1 MSELEPQASTSMGV
15 TLNKD
20 GTPRKIG
27 SGKTKGAGCFAN
39 IKWQQLKNFI
49 GEDENIQVSRVW
61 LRSVGALAQKKG
73 SKKKVISSSPTKT
86 PPLPPTKSSTKPIT
100 TDRVITRQEQ
110 EENDSDDDYS
120 PPPLFGTGGEI
131 RNY

>member
-1 MSELEPQASTSMGV
+1 MGV

-20 GTPRKIG
+20 GTPRKVG

-39 IKWQQLKNFI
+39 IKWQHLKNFI
-49 GEDENIQVSRVW
+49 GEDEDIQVSRVW

-73 SKKKVISSSPTKT
+73 SKKKVISASPRKDPSPSATKNST
-86 PPLPPTKSSTKPIT
+86 QLVPTAPPS
-100 TDRVITRQEQ
+100 VRQEE
-110 EENDSDDDYS
+110 EENESEDDYT

>member
-1 MSELEPQASTSMGV
+1 MGV

-39 IKWQQLKNFI
+39 IKWQHLKNFI
-49 GEDENIQVSRVW
+49 GEDEDIQVSRVW

-73 SKKKVISSSPTKT
+73 SKKKVISSSPRKDPTLSPTKNSSQLV
-86 PPLPPTKSSTKPIT
+86 PPPPT
-100 TDRVITRQEQ
+100 RQKE
-110 EENDSDDDYS
+110 EENESEDDYS